1 MSVYLGYVC
10 MQHWREMY
18 STDLDK
24 IGTKIVNYAYV
35 RIALRGVLEDF
46 KNQPHIQP
54 SKRFFFHKKAL
65 KDVDK
70 LFTCSL

>member
-1 MSVYLGYVC
+1 MYAALE
-10 MQHWREMY
+10 RIY

-54 SKRFFFHKKAL
+54 SKRFFPIKKL
-65 KDVDK
+65 
-70 LFTCSL
+70 